1 MKLNISICAYDSI
14 AAVSGPASWLQR
26 VPPAFLDAGHNVTVH
41 LFWWENEKDGVL
53 RGFLEREGITFT
65 SHQFSTTERN
75 VQALLNAVAAR
86 PPHILIAD
94 NVIPALMAG
103 RYLSAVGTQTIGI
116 IRSDDAFYHA
126 VIDTFA
132 AGHAADRIRAFVA
145 VSEFLGEEVRRRSR
159 GECCCRVIPSGAP
172 IPAEQARWSE
182 TEFQIVYSG
191 RLVEEQKRIIETTQC
206 MIRLCRDNDKVRCVI
221 IGDGSMK
228 EEVEQLARASG
239 MPISVVGRKSE
250 SEVQRI
256 LLQSQ
261 ALLLLSDYEGTPTAV
276 MEAMACG
283 VVPVCLAI
291 RSGIPELVI
300 HEKTGL
306 IVHDRDG
313 SCVSAF
319 RSLAQSEDRWKQLSA
334 AARAHLEMS
343 FSTQSCLQRWIS
355 LLCDIS
361 EGSAPKAIKVPCRLS
376 LPPKHPGF
384 RRQDNRE
391 PTTIERLVA
400 RSKQLL
406 LRSRFHAG
414 RLRRRINGDTLPQM
428 RVDVSEDVS

>member
-1 MKLNISICAYDSI
+1 MTLNISICAHDSI

-26 VPPAFLDAGHNVTVH
+26 VPPAFLDAGHNLTVH

-65 SHQFSTTERN
+65 SHKFSTTERN

-103 RYLSAVGTQTIGI
+103 RYLSTVGTQTIGI

-172 IPAEQARWSE
+172 IPAEQAKWSE

-221 IGDGSMK
+221 IGDGPMK

-306 IVHDRDG
+306 IVQHRDA

-319 RSLAQSEDRWKQLSA
+319 RSLTQSEDRWKQLSVS
-334 AARAHLEMS
+334 ARGHVATG
-343 FSTQSCLQRWIS
+343 FSTQSCSQRWNALVSEIS
-355 LLCDIS
+355 H
-361 EGSAPKAIKVPCRLS
+361 GTPVKALKVPYRLR
-376 LPPKHPGF
+376 LPPTHQGF
-384 RRQDNRE
+384 RHQDKRE
-391 PTTIERLVA
+391 PAPLQKLVA
-400 RSKQLL
+400 ASKQFLV
-406 LRSRFHAG
+406 RTRFHAG
-414 RLRRRINGDTLPQM
+414 RLRRRILRQHIPPATTDAA
-428 RVDVSEDVS
+428 E